1 MSILITLLRSPI
13 RTLAMAEIRAKKMR
27 YVEDDDDDYKLTP
40 LRWDEEPKL
49 RRVKVA
55 NEDWEIKFDQSPSKD

>member
-1 MSILITLLRSPI
+1 
-13 RTLAMAEIRAKKMR
+13 MAEIRAKKMR
-27 YVEDDDDDYKLTP
+27 YLEDDDDDYKLTP